1 MWNSLKTGALL
12 ALLSAVLIYGGRVLG
27 GPSGM
32 TIAFGLA
39 IVMNIGSWWFSD
51 RIVLMMSGAQPVS
64 PEQAPQLYE
73 MVEELAKRANLPMPR
88 VYVIPQAQPNA
99 FATGRSPEKGVVA
112 VTEGILRTMPPE
124 ELRGVLAH
132 ELAHIAN
139 RDTLIMAVA
148 TTIAST
154 ISMLANMAQWA
165 MIFGGGRRDERDGG
179 GIAALA
185 MIILAPITAT
195 LIQLA
200 ISRSREFMADEYAAR
215 LLKDGRPLARAL
227 SRLERGAE
235 VIPADVSPTAAH
247 LYIVNPLRAGAVMA
261 LFRTHPTT
269 EQRIARLE
277 AVTAELQPVGL
288 GRRLT

>member
-1 MWNSLKTGALL
+1 MWNTLKTGALL
-12 ALLSAVLIYGGRVLG
+12 ALMSALLVYAGRILG

-32 TIAFGLA
+32 MIAFGLT
-39 IVMNIGSWWFSD
+39 IVMNLGSWWFSD

-64 PEQAPQLYE
+64 PEQAPELFA
-73 MVEELAKRANLPMPR
+73 MVEELAKRAGLPMPR
-88 VYVIPQAQPNA
+88 VYIIPQAQPNA
-99 FATGRSPEKGVVA
+99 FATGRSPDKGVVA
-112 VTEGILRTMPPE
+112 VTEGILRSMPPE
-124 ELRGVLAH
+124 ELRGVIAH

-139 RDTLIMAVA
+139 RDTLVMAVA
-148 TTIAST
+148 ATIAST

-165 MIFGGGRRDERDGG
+165 MIFGGGRRDEREGG
-179 GIAALA
+179 GLASLAL
-185 MIILAPITAT
+185 IFLAPITAT

-227 SRLERGAE
+227 ARLERGAE
-235 VIPADVSPTAAH
+235 LIPADVNPTAAH
-247 LYIVNPLRAGAVMA
+247 LYIVNPLRGGGILS

-277 AVTAELQPVGL
+277 KVTSDLQPAGI